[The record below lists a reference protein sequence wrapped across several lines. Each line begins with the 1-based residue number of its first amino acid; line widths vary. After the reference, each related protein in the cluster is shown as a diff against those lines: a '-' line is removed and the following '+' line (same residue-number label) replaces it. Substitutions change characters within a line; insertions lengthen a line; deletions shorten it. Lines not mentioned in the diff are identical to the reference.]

1 MVCVSHGG
9 PGTGNVANEER
20 GAQVRAIS
28 VFQPPSIG
36 NRVHLHFLFSPPRH
50 SLSHSLTHTHT
61 HTHTRRKKEGGHHFG
76 DGPRNKTPK
85 QNPEREKKNI
95 YIYTRRNTDEQEG
108 EQESDMRAEETEKR
122 PLMALLVCLIVT
134 CERWVG

>member
-85 QNPEREKKNI
+85 QNPEREKNI

>member
-1 MVCVSHGG
+1 MGWLVVCVSHGG

-85 QNPEREKKNI
+85 QNPEREKNI
-95 YIYTRRNTDEQEG
+95 YIYIRGGIQTSKKANKSLTCEP
-108 EQESDMRAEETEKR
+108 KR
-122 PLMALLVCLIVT
+122 PRRGHLWLYLFA
-134 CERWVG
+134 